1 MYQQSFPFS
10 SVLTQDVSG
19 EREEE
24 SVCLCMHP
32 TTPPLPSEEEEDANV
47 IPPPNRS
54 SSSHSPFSF
63 ILPPYAL
70 KEKGGEILPFLC
82 DAMAAL
88 SHRKIFSSLL
98 T

>member
-1 MYQQSFPFS
+1 M
-10 SVLTQDVSG
+10 
-19 EREEE
+19 
-24 SVCLCMHP
+24 CLCMHP